1 MKRYSTLINGVGS
14 PSPANQLQEND
25 KLGVGKTLTK
35 LDRFIKGL

>member
-14 PSPANQLQEND
+14 ASAVTQPEEND
-25 KLGVGKTLTK
+25 KLGAEKTLTK